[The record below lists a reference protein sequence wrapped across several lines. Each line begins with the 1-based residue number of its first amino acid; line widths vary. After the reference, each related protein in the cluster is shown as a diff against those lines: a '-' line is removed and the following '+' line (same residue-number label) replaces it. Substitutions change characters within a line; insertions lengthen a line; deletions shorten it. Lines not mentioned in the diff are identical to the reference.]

1 MTISVSSNW
10 IIKDPKF
17 RQILHDQFGETFN
30 TEDIKGI
37 QCDGMDI
44 SSLSGIDYFE
54 NLEWLSC
61 SHNSLTTLDIS
72 RNLKLIKLDCG
83 ENRLSELNVSNNIAL
98 RYLYCYNNDLNN
110 LDVSNNPELEI
121 LECYDN
127 AHLQI
132 ESIYGVMVR
141 RNPYG
146 TGIRVLD
153 TTYNLKLKVLR
164 CSSNEI
170 TSLDLSKNSQLLHLD
185 CDDNCIEIL
194 DVSTTQLNHYVPK
207 TIVYSDYPL
216 QCKMASLKTLYLK
229 RDWRLKGIND
239 ASPVCIACNTQIIY
253 K

>member
-1 MTISVSSNW
+1 MVISVSSNW
-10 IIKDPKF
+10 IIQDTAF
-17 RQILHDQFGETFN
+17 RQALHNAFGTTFN
-30 TEDIKGI
+30 TEDIKKI
-37 QCDGMDI
+37 QCDGMEI
-44 SSLSGIDYFE
+44 SSLSGIEYFE

-83 ENRLSELNVSNNIAL
+83 DNRLSELNVSNNIAL

-110 LDVSNNPELEI
+110 LDISNNPDLEV
-121 LECYDN
+121 LECFDN

-153 TTYNLKLKVLR
+153 TTNNLKLKVLR

-170 TSLDLSKNSQLLHLD
+170 INLDLSKNSQLLHLD
-185 CDDNCIEIL
+185 CDDNCIEML
-194 DVSTTQLNHYVPK
+194 DVSTTQLNNSV
-207 TIVYSDYPL
+207 VYSDYPL

-229 RDWRLKGIND
+229 KGWRLKGIND
-239 ASPVCIACNTQIIY
+239 ASPVCIANNTQIIY